1 MVHEECRSSSL
12 DNLRKKK
19 IKRKEHFERFIL
31 AFLVNVAVE
40 SSFPEN
46 ITARE
51 SEIFSRH
58 LVEETAF
65 SSSFIE

>member
-19 IKRKEHFERFIL
+19 KKKKEKIKKKEHFERFIL

-46 ITARE
+46 ITTMRG
-51 SEIFSRH
+51 SLRFSRAI
-58 LVEETAF
+58 L
-65 SSSFIE
+65 

>member
-19 IKRKEHFERFIL
+19 KKKEKIKKKEHFERFIL

-46 ITARE
+46 ITTMRG
-51 SEIFSRH
+51 SLRFSRAI
-58 LVEETAF
+58 L
-65 SSSFIE
+65 

>member
-12 DNLRKKK
+12 DNLRKRKKKKEK
-19 IKRKEHFERFIL
+19 IKKKEHFERFIL

-46 ITARE
+46 ITTMRG
-51 SEIFSRH
+51 SLRFSRAI
-58 LVEETAF
+58 L
-65 SSSFIE
+65 

>member
-19 IKRKEHFERFIL
+19 KKKRKEKIKKKEHFERFIL

-46 ITARE
+46 ITTMRG
-51 SEIFSRH
+51 SLRFSRAI
-58 LVEETAF
+58 L
-65 SSSFIE
+65 